1 MAVPNA
7 DGSFLVIDVGE
18 YVRNSDRRALKESNF
33 GKKLFNSTLD
43 LPNPSPLPGQNT
55 NFPFYF
61 SAHEAFPLTC
71 NIMKPYP

>member
-33 GKKLFNSTLD
+33 GKKLFNGTVG
-43 LPNPSPLPGQNT
+43 LPNPSPLPWEDT
-55 NFPFYF
+55 NF
-61 SAHEAFPLTC
+61 
-71 NIMKPYP
+71 